1 MKRLFTLLATGMMLY
16 AEGHAQVWPKPEL
29 EASEFVTGQECY
41 LFNVEANRFY
51 TEGNAWGTQ
60 GSIGNTGLKCRFEN
74 YAGSDGTDGQIV
86 SMTNYSI
93 VKQQWM
99 TPYIT
104 TNGALYVDGIS
115 QEDHYW
121 QIVPSGDKTFKL
133 KVSAPNPIYNQ
144 DNYPDAM
151 LGLDLFEDSTRT
163 VLASILMEAEEPGE
177 HIYLTEWCIATP
189 AAYEQYQ
196 LDVETYDT
204 AQALKDLLTEA
215 SQKGKDVTEEQTV
228 YNNTESTLDELNAAI
243 SSVTYKLLEDY
254 IGDASVDNP
263 IDVTNLFITNPG
275 YDNNNNDGWSG
286 SIPGTNVSENV
297 QNAEFF
303 NTNFDYYQDL
313 KNLPE
318 GYYKLNVQGFYRAGL
333 PEEAITHKQENE
345 DNYMYAELYATT
357 GGNTATQ
364 KLQSIFN
371 EATDE
376 PLGTSGEILTG
387 SYYIPNGMAAAG
399 AYFSAGRYKENSII
413 LHITNGKLRIG
424 IRKNTTLRRD
434 WVMFDNWSL
443 TYYGT
448 ENPNFQL

>member
-1 MKRLFTLLATGMMLY
+1 M
-16 AEGHAQVWPKPEL
+16 
-29 EASEFVTGQECY
+29 
-41 LFNVEANRFY
+41 
-51 TEGNAWGTQ
+51 
-60 GSIGNTGLKCRFEN
+60 
-74 YAGSDGTDGQIV
+74 
-86 SMTNYSI
+86 
-93 VKQQWM
+93 
-99 TPYIT
+99 
-104 TNGALYVDGIS
+104 
-115 QEDHYW
+115 
-121 QIVPSGDKTFKL
+121 
-133 KVSAPNPIYNQ
+133 
-144 DNYPDAM
+144 
-151 LGLDLFEDSTRT
+151 
-163 VLASILMEAEEPGE
+163 
-177 HIYLTEWCIATP
+177 
-189 AAYEQYQ
+189 
-196 LDVETYDT
+196 
-204 AQALKDLLTEA
+204 
-215 SQKGKDVTEEQTV
+215 
-228 YNNTESTLDELNAAI
+228 
-243 SSVTYKLLEDY
+243 
-254 IGDASVDNP
+254 
-263 IDVTNLFITNPG
+263 FITNPG

-371 EATDE
+371 EATDK